1 MNSFVKVGSSN
12 YWPSNEKSKC
22 YAKYY
27 IFRTIIYI
35 WDRACTCTWPSKK
48 IANNKFTR
56 RRKYYLVYILR
67 PVQQPIYSMPY
78 LPLFVEKYLFDWMC
92 TEKYSIG
99 QQFRFVSL
107 HFISF
112 SRLFNTLFVRV
123 KKSSVLYKKGR
134 KSYYNSCYKRG
145 ATKNECLAKNSGCI
159 LL

>member
-1 MNSFVKVGSSN
+1 
-12 YWPSNEKSKC
+12 
-22 YAKYY
+22 
-27 IFRTIIYI
+27 
-35 WDRACTCTWPSKK
+35 
-48 IANNKFTR
+48 
-56 RRKYYLVYILR
+56 
-67 PVQQPIYSMPY
+67 
-78 LPLFVEKYLFDWMC
+78 MC

-145 ATKNECLAKNSGCI
+145 ATKNDRSVSGQEFRLYLAVANCLSYIEIFYIFFISGG
-159 LL
+159 LRDAVAV

>member
-35 WDRACTCTWPSKK
+35 WDRACTCTWLSKK
-48 IANNKFTR
+48 SRQYNKFTR
-56 RRKYYLVYILR
+56 RRKYYQSSSQFIQCL
-67 PVQQPIYSMPY
+67 IYLY
-78 LPLFVEKYLFDWMC
+78 LWKNIYL
-92 TEKYSIG
+92 TECVPKSI
-99 QQFRFVSL
+99 QLDNNFVSF

-112 SRLFNTLFVRV
+112 PSRAF
-123 KKSSVLYKKGR
+123 SILYLWGLKNR
-134 KSYYNSCYKRG
+134 LSCTKRG
-145 ATKNECLAKNSGCI
+145 GNLTIIVVTREGLQRTIGVCLAKNSDCI